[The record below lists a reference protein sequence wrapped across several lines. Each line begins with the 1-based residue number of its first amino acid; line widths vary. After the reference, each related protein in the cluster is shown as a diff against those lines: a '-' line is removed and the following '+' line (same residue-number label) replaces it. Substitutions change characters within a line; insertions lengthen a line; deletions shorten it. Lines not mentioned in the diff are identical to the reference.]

1 MLLFTSHGDVNNY
14 IMEQNLKSEV
24 NEIMVKVLLEN
35 IPITNLFDLYSE
47 EAIDT
52 AVDMMCECYEF
63 LVDKYNFIS

>member
-1 MLLFTSHGDVNNY
+1 
-14 IMEQNLKSEV
+14 MEQNLKSEV